1 MKVTTQTLDNRQVEV
16 AIEVEDE
23 RIQQALQR
31 TARKISEQ
39 INIPGFRR
47 GKAPYNIVVRTV
59 GQETLY
65 DEMLK
70 ELGPQLLKEA
80 LQETDFV
87 PYRPGEMSDVQFN
100 PFSFK
105 VVFPLPPLVDLGD
118 YRNLRVPFVVPPVP
132 EEQINAVLQ
141 EIQRR
146 NTVIEPAGAG
156 PAEWGHVVVLSVSA
170 TLQGGESLDFS
181 SIADESGH
189 ISFLLDEKRE
199 PLAPGFA
206 ANIVGMQVGE
216 EKTFELVFP
225 PDFEVQD
232 LQGMAATFTVQL
244 DDLKKLTV
252 PPLDD
257 ALAQTIGNYD
267 SLDQLRAALRAQME
281 QRAAAE
287 AEAAYVDACI
297 ARLAE
302 TATIEYPPVALEE
315 ELDRLIKEIEE
326 RLKKQKMSLEELL
339 KIKKQTMQDYRQ
351 EMTPRA
357 VTRLR
362 QGLALGKFI
371 ELEKLLPEDGK
382 PSPEL
387 IDAALARL
395 KAICKGEA
403 VQAPAS
409 AEQIDQSA
417 AQPAAGQNND
427 QAEA

>member
-1 MKVTTQTLDNRQVEV
+1 MKVTTQTLDNRQIQI

-23 RIQQALQR
+23 RVQQALQR

-65 DEMLK
+65 DEMFK
-70 ELGPQLLKEA
+70 ELGPQLLEEA
-80 LQETDFV
+80 LQDADFV
-87 PYRPGEMSDVQFN
+87 PYRPGEMSDMQFN

-105 VVFPLPPLVDLGD
+105 IIFPLPPLVDLGD
-118 YRNLRVPFVVPPVP
+118 YRNLRVPFVVPPAP
-132 EEQINAVLQ
+132 DEQIDAVLY
-141 EIQRR
+141 EIQRHS
-146 NTVIEPAGAG
+146 TIVEPAGAG
-156 PAEWGHVVVLSVSA
+156 PAEWGHIVVLDISA
-170 TLQGGESLDFS
+170 VLEGGESLDFS
-181 SIADESGH
+181 NIADESGY

-206 ANIVGMQVGE
+206 ANIVGMHVGE

-225 PDFEVQD
+225 PDFEVRD
-232 LQGMAATFTVQL
+232 LQGMAATFTVRL
-244 DDLKKLTV
+244 NDLKKLTV

-257 ALAQTIGNYD
+257 ALAQAVGNFD
-267 SLDQLRAALRAQME
+267 SLDQLRAALRAQLE
-281 QRAAAE
+281 QTLAVQ
-287 AEAAYVDACI
+287 AEAAYADACL

-315 ELDRLIKEIEE
+315 ELDRLIQEVEE
-326 RLKKQKMSLEELL
+326 RLKKQKMSLQEML
-339 KIKKQTMQDYRQ
+339 KIKKQTMEDYRR

-362 QGLALGKFI
+362 QGLAFGKFI
-371 ELEKLLPEDGK
+371 ELEKLLSEADK
-382 PSPEL
+382 LSPEL
-387 IDAALARL
+387 VDAALARL

-403 VQAPAS
+403 VEAPT
-409 AEQIDQSA
+409 DA
-417 AQPAAGQNND
+417 AQTEQGEPQTAAGQND
-427 QAEA
+427 D